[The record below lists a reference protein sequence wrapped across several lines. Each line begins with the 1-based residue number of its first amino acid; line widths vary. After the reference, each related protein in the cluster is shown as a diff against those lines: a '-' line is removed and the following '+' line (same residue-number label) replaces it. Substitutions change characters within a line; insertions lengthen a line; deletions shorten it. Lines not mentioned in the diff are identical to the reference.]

1 MRMHWLACLVA
12 VVGCK
17 KEPAAPGVEAP
28 AAPASTAEQDA
39 LWQLAPDGA
48 QIGIVGSPR
57 GLAMLE
63 RGAVAIDAA
72 LASAPDLAALHSKVL
87 EVWTHATGS
96 STLGLAALGLSANQG
111 FAMFGSDD
119 DKAVLVLPVVD
130 RDRFVALLHG
140 HRGDVDI
147 FDQDPLRSTVCKPFR
162 GRYVCADKPVLFDK
176 LGHGNLAARF
186 ARAGARGDLEVA
198 GQGFPEAPGMTFAV
212 GVQLEPG
219 TVVVRGMVGG
229 LPSQM
234 TSALGNPIRPRD
246 GAATSAGF
254 GVIDVSP
261 FLAALPPVPIARGVT
276 AAQLGRSIAGPIDF
290 AIPAG
295 SRDFLGL
302 DPALRILLNDPA
314 PAQALVE
321 HCADIPALQL
331 LGPSFQNG
339 ACHMTIPSL
348 GSELD
353 AWVDGKALRI
363 GRRAATRA
371 VPMAASAMASEL
383 AQGAWS
389 LALYGRGSY
398 FSLANLPMFT
408 AAYSMLPP
416 ALVMLPRIFP
426 LFSELGIGLRKDGDA
441 VHFVLGV
448 RTVWANPPRVV
459 DKVLAISSAQ
469 IISGQA
475 TEIARSIA
483 ASAPSSPFAQDFTA
497 GAGGMTAVMAPL
509 GVVAAVAVPAFMDY
523 MKRSKKTE
531 ASLQLNKIGK
541 NAKHAYVESGAFPRG
556 RTGLTPPATC
566 CGQGPPPNH
575 CVTSLDDWVKN
586 PVWHALDFE
595 IDEPSLFRY
604 SYESDGKTFTAQAVG
619 DLDCDGIEITY
630 RLNGGLDPATH
641 KPTFTLTEPPADAD

>member
-1 MRMHWLACLVA
+1 MRMHWLVCLVA

-28 AAPASTAEQDA
+28 AAPSTSELDA

-48 QIGIVGSPR
+48 QIGVVGSPR

-63 RGAVAIDAA
+63 RGAVAIDAM
-72 LASAPDLAALHSKVL
+72 LAAAPDLAPLHRKVL
-87 EVWTHATGS
+87 EAWTHATGS
-96 STLGLAALGLSANQG
+96 STLGLAALGFSANQG
-111 FAMFGSDD
+111 FAMFGSDAN
-119 DKAVLVLPVVD
+119 KAALVLPVVD

-147 FDQDPLRSTVCKPFR
+147 FDQEPLKGTVCKPFR

-198 GQGFPEAPGMTFAV
+198 GQGFPEAPGTTFAV
-212 GVQLEPG
+212 AVQLEPG

-229 LPSQM
+229 VSSQV

-261 FLAALPPVPIARGVT
+261 FLATLPPVPIARGVT
-276 AAQLGRSIAGPIDF
+276 AAQLGRSLAGPIHF

-295 SRDFLGL
+295 SQDLVSL
-302 DPALRILLNDPA
+302 DLAVRIPLNDPA
-314 PAQALVE
+314 PAKVLVE
-321 HCADIPALQL
+321 HCADIAALAPL
-331 LGPSFQNG
+331 SASFKGG
-339 ACHMTIPSL
+339 ACHMSVP
-348 GSELD
+348 ELKEIA
-353 AWVDGKALRI
+353 AWVDGNELRI
-363 GRRAATRA
+363 GRSAEAR
-371 VPMAASAMASEL
+371 PASIEPSRLSAEL

-389 LALYGRGSY
+389 VAMFGRGSY
-398 FSLANLPMFT
+398 FTVAYLPVLMG
-408 AAYSMLPP
+408 ALSQLPP
-416 ALVMLPRIFP
+416 EMAVVPRILP
-426 LFSELGIGLRKDGDA
+426 LFNEFGVGLRKDGDA
-441 VHFVLGV
+441 VHFVLGL
-448 RTVWANPPRVV
+448 RTLWANPPDVV
-459 DKVLAISSAQ
+459 DKVLAISKAQ
-469 IISGQA
+469 IASGNA
-475 TEIARSIA
+475 TEMATKIA
-483 ASAPSSPFAQDFTA
+483 AAAPRSPFAQDFSA
-497 GAGGMTAVMAPL
+497 GAGGMVAIIAPL
-509 GVVAAVAVPAFMDY
+509 GIVAAVAVPAFMDY
-523 MKRSKKTE
+523 MKRSKQTE

-541 NAKHAYVESGAFPRG
+541 NAKRAYYENGAFPRG
-556 RTGLTPPATC
+556 RTGLTPPTTC

-630 RLNGGLDPATH
+630 KANGGLDPATH
-641 KPTFTLTEPPADAD
+641 NPTFTLTEPPADAD